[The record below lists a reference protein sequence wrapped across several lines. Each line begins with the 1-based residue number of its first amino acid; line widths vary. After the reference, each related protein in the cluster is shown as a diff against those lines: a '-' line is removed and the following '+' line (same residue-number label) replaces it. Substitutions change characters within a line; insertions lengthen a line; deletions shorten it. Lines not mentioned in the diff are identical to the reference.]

1 MEEVPVGRQ
10 VRVHEIRVVFSN
22 GQQIVFSRD
31 SKKGMAFEA
40 TPRGH
45 LILRQFESFVQK
57 LRLLCLDHVV
67 TPIEEPP
74 QEERKLA

>member
-1 MEEVPVGRQ
+1 MP
-10 VRVHEIRVVFSN
+10 SWY
-22 GQQIVFSRD
+22 D
-31 SKKGMAFEA
+31 SKKAFEV
-40 TPRGH
+40 TPRGN
-45 LILRQFESFVQK
+45 LNLRQFESFVQK